1 MARKSSKKTIEELER
16 QIEELTIQLQIAKN
30 KSESLWQEVFDLFLA
45 EGNEEETAS
54 FFATKFSNI
63 VSSWAKKK
71 RDILAKS
78 VATSGVMPPYS
89 DCLNHL
95 VVAFTPPGEE
105 PTFLGDVPV
114 PEKEDVIQLPE
125 PQSLV
130 VSIPTSSESLLSEDA
145 RPSPPKMK
153 RVNVPKGIAGA
164 KPLSLL
170 DAAEE
175 SLSPQKV

>member
-1 MARKSSKKTIEELER
+1 MARKNSKKTIEELER
-16 QIEELTIQLQIAKN
+16 QIEELTIQLQIEKS
-30 KSESLWQEVFDLFLA
+30 KSESLWQDVYDLFLA
-45 EGNEEETAS
+45 EGNEEETAAY
-54 FFATKFSNI
+54 FASQFSNI

-78 VATSGVMPPYS
+78 VATTGIMPPYS

-105 PTFLGDVPV
+105 PTLLGDVPV
-114 PEKEDVIQLPE
+114 PEKEDIIELPE

-130 VSIPTSSESLLSEDA
+130 ISLPTSSESLLSEDA
-145 RPSPPKMK
+145 RPTPPKMK

-170 DAAEE
+170 DSEI
-175 SLSPQKV
+175 